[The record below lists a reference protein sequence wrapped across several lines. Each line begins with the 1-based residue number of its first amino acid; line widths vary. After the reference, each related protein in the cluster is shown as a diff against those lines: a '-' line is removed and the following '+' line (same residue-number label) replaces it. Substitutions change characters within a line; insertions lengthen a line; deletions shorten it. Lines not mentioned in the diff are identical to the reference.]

1 MVGDGSL
8 LLMGALFG
16 LGYGVLLQKGDFC
29 FVSSFRDWFAFKHNR
44 GSNAAAPLLNAE
56 QMERYSRHTR
66 LPEVGVEGQR
76 KLLDAKVLIVG
87 AGGLGSPATLYLAA
101 AGIGTI
107 GIIDGDRVDRSNLQR
122 QVLHDESWVGK
133 LKVDSARDR
142 IEKLNPDVE
151 VETYPVILSSENA
164 LGIVENY
171 DLVVNGCDNFPT
183 RYLINDACVL
193 LNKPLVDAGIMRF
206 EGQAT
211 VYFPGKGCYRCL
223 FPTPPP
229 PGSVPSCAEVGI
241 IGALA
246 GQFGTLQSM
255 QAVKIVLGIG
265 EILTNKL
272 YLYNALDEEQHT
284 FTWERREGCPV
295 CGDNPTITELIDY
308 EEFCGVP
315 SPDGGEEAESTAEYD
330 LNVEQALQLIGQG
343 AKVIDVREVR
353 EYERQ
358 HIPDS
363 TLIPLGELSGKLEEI
378 DPSQPVLFVCQIGER
393 SGRAVKALRDAG
405 FEDTYNL
412 AGGIIAW
419 VNHRQP
425 VERGVGELRK

>member
-1 MVGDGSL
+1 MTQYSIRLKIIISIEKLILCGDNDMSKSEDDRKPKKHKT
-8 LLMGALFG
+8 
-16 LGYGVLLQKGDFC
+16 VLLNE
-29 FVSSFRDWFAFKHNR
+29 A
-44 GSNAAAPLLNAE
+44 

-66 LPEVGVEGQR
+66 LSEVGVEGQR

-87 AGGLGSPATLYLAA
+87 AGGLGSPAALYLAA

-122 QVLHDESWVGK
+122 QVLHDESWIGK
-133 LKVDSARDR
+133 LKVDSARNR
-142 IEKLNPDVE
+142 IEKLNPDVR

-164 LGIVENY
+164 LEIVDNY

-193 LNKPLVDAGIMRF
+193 LGKPLVDAGIMRF

-211 VYFPGKGCYRCL
+211 VYYPGRGCYRCL

-229 PGSVPSCAEVGI
+229 PGSVPNCAEVGI

-246 GQFGTLQSM
+246 GQFGTLQAM
-255 QAVKIVLGIG
+255 QAVKIILGIG
-265 EILTNKL
+265 EVLINRL
-272 YLYNALDEEQHT
+272 YLYNALDDEYHT
-284 FTWERREGCPV
+284 FSWERRENCPV
-295 CGDNPTITELIDY
+295 CGDNPTIVELIDY

-315 SPDGGEEAESTAEYD
+315 SPGDDEEEAESAAEYD
-330 LNVEQALQLIGQG
+330 LNVDQALQLIKQG

-358 HIPDS
+358 RIPGS
-363 TLIPLGELSGKLEEI
+363 TLIPLGDLSGNIEEI
-378 DPSQPVLFVCQIGER
+378 DSWQPILFVCQIGER
-393 SGRAVKALRDAG
+393 SGRAVKALRDVG
-405 FEDTYNL
+405 YNETYNL

-425 VERGVGELRK
+425 VEAGK

>member
-1 MVGDGSL
+1 MLKSEDDREPKKPKT
-8 LLMGALFG
+8 
-16 LGYGVLLQKGDFC
+16 VLLT
-29 FVSSFRDWFAFKHNR
+29 
-44 GSNAAAPLLNAE
+44 AA

-76 KLLDAKVLIVG
+76 KLLDARVLIVG
-87 AGGLGSPATLYLAA
+87 AGGLGSPAALYLAA

-122 QVLHDESWVGK
+122 QVLHDETWVGK
-133 LKVDSARDR
+133 RKVDSARDR
-142 IEKLNPDVE
+142 IEKLNPDVR
-151 VETYPVILSSENA
+151 VEPYPVVLSSENA
-164 LGIVENY
+164 RDIVGKY

-183 RYLINDACVL
+183 RYLINDTCVL
-193 LNKPLVDAGIMRF
+193 LKKPLVDAGIMRF

-211 VYFPGKGCYRCL
+211 VYYPGRGCYRCL

-229 PGSVPSCAEVGI
+229 PGSVPNCAEVGI

-246 GQFGTLQSM
+246 GQFGTLQAM
-255 QAVKIVLGIG
+255 QAVKIILGIG

-272 YLYNALDEEQHT
+272 YLYNALDGEHHT
-284 FTWERREGCPV
+284 FTWERRESCPV
-295 CGDNPTITELIDY
+295 CGDKPTITELIDY

-315 SPDGGEEAESTAEYD
+315 TPDDDEEEAEGTAECD
-330 LNVEQALQLIGQG
+330 LNIEQALQLIEQG
-343 AKVIDVREVR
+343 ARIIDVRENR

-363 TLIPLGELSGKLEEI
+363 SLIPLGELSGKIEEI
-378 DPSQPVLFVCQIGER
+378 DPSQPILFVCQIGER
-393 SGRAVKALRDAG
+393 SGKAVKMLRDVG
-405 FEDTYNL
+405 FKETYNL

-425 VERGVGELRK
+425 VEAGKQDAD

>member
-1 MVGDGSL
+1 MTHAFIRFIIIMSIEIL
-8 LLMGALFG
+8 TLFG
-16 LGYGVLLQKGDFC
+16 DIEMFKSEGGREPKKLKNVLLT
-29 FVSSFRDWFAFKHNR
+29 
-44 GSNAAAPLLNAE
+44 AA

-122 QVLHDESWVGK
+122 QVLHDETWIGK
-133 LKVDSARDR
+133 KKVDSAKER
-142 IEKLNPDVE
+142 IERLNPDVH
-151 VETYPVILSSENA
+151 VETYPVVLSSENA
-164 LGIVENY
+164 LDIVEKY

-193 LNKPLVDAGIMRF
+193 LEKPLVDAGIMRF

-211 VYFPGKGCYRCL
+211 VYYPGRGCYRCL
-223 FPTPPP
+223 FPTPSP
-229 PGSVPSCAEVGI
+229 PGSVSNCAEVGI

-246 GQFGTLQSM
+246 GQFGTLQAM
-255 QAVKIVLGIG
+255 QAVKIILGIG
-265 EILTNKL
+265 EVLTNKL
-272 YLYNALDEEQHT
+272 YFYNALDDEHHT
-284 FTWERREGCPV
+284 FTWERRESCPV
-295 CGDNPTITELIDY
+295 CGDNPTVTELIDY

-315 SPDGGEEAESTAEYD
+315 APDDEEEHTKSTAEYD
-330 LNVEQALQLIGQG
+330 LNLEQALELINQG
-343 AKVIDVREVR
+343 AKIIDVRENC
-353 EYERQ
+353 EYERE
-358 HIPDS
+358 HIPNS
-363 TLIPLGELSGKLEEI
+363 TLIPLGELSERTEEI
-378 DPSQPVLFVCQIGER
+378 DPSQTVLFVCQIGER
-393 SGRAVKALRDAG
+393 SGRAVKVLRDAG
-405 FEDTYNL
+405 FEETYNL

-425 VERGVGELRK
+425 VEEGKQ

>member
-1 MVGDGSL
+1 MSNNPGAYKSNNSDSAL
-8 LLMGALFG
+8 LT
-16 LGYGVLLQKGDFC
+16 
-29 FVSSFRDWFAFKHNR
+29 
-44 GSNAAAPLLNAE
+44 AE

-66 LPEVGVEGQR
+66 LTEVGVEGQR

-87 AGGLGSPATLYLAA
+87 AGGLGSPAALYLAA
-101 AGIGTI
+101 AGVGTI

-133 LKVDSARDR
+133 LKVDSARNR
-142 IEKLNPDVE
+142 IEKLNPDVR

-164 LGIVENY
+164 MEIVENY

-193 LNKPLVDAGIMRF
+193 LEKPLVDAGIMRF

-211 VYFPGKGCYRCL
+211 IYYPGRGCYRCL

-229 PGSVPSCAEVGI
+229 PGSVPNCAEVGI

-246 GQFGTLQSM
+246 GQFGTLQAM
-255 QAVKIVLGIG
+255 QAVKIILGIG
-265 EILTNKL
+265 EVLINKL

-284 FTWERREGCPV
+284 FTWERRENCPV

-315 SPDGGEEAESTAEYD
+315 SPGDDEEEAESAAEYD
-330 LNVEQALQLIGQG
+330 LNVDQALQLIKQG
-343 AKVIDVREVR
+343 AKIIDVREVR

-358 HIPDS
+358 HIPGS
-363 TLIPLGELSGKLEEI
+363 TLIPLGDISGKIEEI
-378 DPSQPVLFVCQIGER
+378 DPSQSILFVCQIGER

-405 FEDTYNL
+405 YQDTYNL
-412 AGGIIAW
+412 AGGMIAW

-425 VERGVGELRK
+425 VEAGKQQPNLSD

>member
-1 MVGDGSL
+1 MTHIIIRFKIIMSIVIL
-8 LLMGALFG
+8 ILFG
-16 LGYGVLLQKGDFC
+16 DIDMFKSEDDREPKKLKTALLT
-29 FVSSFRDWFAFKHNR
+29 
-44 GSNAAAPLLNAE
+44 AE

-66 LPEVGVEGQR
+66 LSEVGVEGQR
-76 KLLDAKVLIVG
+76 KLLDSKVLILG
-87 AGGLGSPATLYLAA
+87 AGGLGSPAALYLAA

-122 QVLHDESWVGK
+122 QVLHDETWIGK
-133 LKVDSARDR
+133 KKVDSARDK
-142 IEKLNPDVE
+142 IEKLNPDVR
-151 VETYPVILSSENA
+151 VETYPVVLSSENA
-164 LGIVENY
+164 LDIVEKY

-183 RYLINDACVL
+183 RYLINDTCVL
-193 LNKPLVDAGIMRF
+193 LKKPLVDAGIMRF

-211 VYFPGKGCYRCL
+211 VYYPGKGCYRCL

-229 PGSVPSCAEVGI
+229 PGSVPNCAEVGI

-246 GQFGTLQSM
+246 GQFGTLQAM
-255 QAVKIVLGIG
+255 QAVKLILGIG

-272 YLYNALDEEQHT
+272 YLYNALDDEHHT
-284 FTWERREGCPV
+284 ITWGRGESCPV

-315 SPDGGEEAESTAEYD
+315 APNDGEVEAENTAEYD
-330 LNVEQALQLIGQG
+330 LNVEQALQLIEQG
-343 AKVIDVREVR
+343 AIIIDVRENR

-358 HIPDS
+358 HISDS
-363 TLIPLGELSGKLEEI
+363 TLIPLGELSGKIEEI
-378 DPSQPVLFVCQIGER
+378 GPSQPILFVCQIGER
-393 SGRAVKALRDAG
+393 SGKAVKMLRDVG
-405 FEDTYNL
+405 FKDTYNL

-425 VERGVGELRK
+425 VEAGKQDAD